1 MECATT
7 VMKTNT
13 NKTQQTKQTKQT
25 QQTQQTSIKKFLG
38 YGAAARAWCGNSKY
52 N

>member
-7 VMKTNT
+7 SVKTNT
-13 NKTQQTKQTKQT
+13 NKTQQTST
-25 QQTQQTSIKKFLG
+25 KKFQG
-38 YGAAARAWCGNSKY
+38 YGAAARAWCGNGKY